1 MNPKE
6 FLDFLIRRRSI
17 RKYLEKP
24 ISDEDLNMIL
34 EAGRWAPSGTNRQP
48 WKFIIIKN
56 RELLQQIVKRRKDL
70 GLPAGLPL
78 RTAQLGIAIVGNIGE
93 YPKIEFNL
101 ERIWSGEATE
111 MEVKKE
117 QCLMDSS
124 LAAMNMMLMA
134 WALNIG
140 TCCIGFLDREHTK
153 KLLGIDEQNYLLY
166 ILAVGHIKGNIP
178 RPTKRKNLEEICR
191 FIV

>member
-78 RTAQLGIAIVGNIGE
+78 RTAQLGIAVVGNIGE
-93 YPKIEFNL
+93 YPKIEANL
-101 ERIWSGEATE
+101 ERING
-111 MEVKKE
+111 
-117 QCLMDSS
+117 LF
-124 LAAMNMMLMA
+124 
-134 WALNIG
+134 IG
-140 TCCIGFLDREHTK
+140 RDEYDANGVGFKYR
-153 KLLGIDEQNYLLY
+153 YLL
-166 ILAVGHIKGNIP
+166 HWFF
-178 RPTKRKNLEEICR
+178 RSRTH
-191 FIV
+191 